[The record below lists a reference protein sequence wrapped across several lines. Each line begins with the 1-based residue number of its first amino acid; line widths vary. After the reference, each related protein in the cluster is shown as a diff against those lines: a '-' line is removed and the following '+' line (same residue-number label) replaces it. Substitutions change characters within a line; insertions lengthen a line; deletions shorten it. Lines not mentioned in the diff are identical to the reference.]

1 MRNEQKRR
9 LFGGGNGFGCFAGC
23 AATVAVVISML
34 LSSIGLRLRRYGL
47 RRERWDAVATLAER
61 SPLSGS
67 AAYGGRLGLNLCV
80 CCLAHARTT
89 SEMRDRACR
98 NYGHWRVIS
107 VSPERG
113 STVGHLAAANLP

>member
-1 MRNEQKRR
+1 
-9 LFGGGNGFGCFAGC
+9 
-23 AATVAVVISML
+23 ML

-47 RRERWDAVATLAER
+47 GRERWDAVATLSER

-80 CCLAHARTT
+80 SCLAHARTT
-89 SEMRDRACR
+89 SEMRNRACR

-107 VSPERG
+107 LSPERG
-113 STVGHLAAANLP
+113 STVGHLAAANLPYDHAHTRSGRDLRQKPIYFDSHYRLLR